1 MLCMTG
7 LCPRSSSDG
16 ELQVS
21 QAVPRSGEMQW
32 SGKETGSVYTQ
43 IPVQPAVLV
52 RENRKGHD
60 SYTGFS
66 LNIKWSEVFWS
77 VPGLFSIVCLMA

>member
-1 MLCMTG
+1 MPSDARIGCAVYDRAAPGVPLKVSTG
-7 LCPRSSSDG
+7 ITSC
-16 ELQVS
+16 
-21 QAVPRSGEMQW
+21 VPQSGEMQW

-66 LNIKWSEVFWS
+66 LNIKWSEVF
-77 VPGLFSIVCLMA
+77 